1 MWCDGCDQNGRNRKE
16 SKYLAMVNRERWW
29 DADADDGREGKKACK
44 LGNVNKNKQQTEP
57 RQPQTCILPSYY
69 SLSQLQALPS
79 IILLP
84 PSGTSNT
91 LNLFVL
97 TNPTAK
103 RHLNSIHNCN
113 LHKSI
118 VESCLSF
125 HNFNGFCL
133 QKLMVAS
140 HWPTYKMTAPE
151 RESHCAAHTYISSR
165 WVIILI
171 TSAPDVSK

>member
-1 MWCDGCDQNGRNRKE
+1 MLMMGRR
-16 SKYLAMVNRERWW
+16 
-29 DADADDGREGKKACK
+29 GEGKKACK
-44 LGNVNKNKQQTEP
+44 LGNVNKNKQQKEP
-57 RQPQTCILPSYY
+57 RQPQTCILPSYLY
-69 SLSQLQALPS
+69 SLSQLQAVPS
-79 IILLP
+79 KVPILSP
-84 PSGTSNT
+84 PSGISNT
-91 LNLFVL
+91 LSLFVL
-97 TNPTAK
+97 TNSTAK

-118 VESCLSF
+118 VESCLPF

-133 QKLMVAS
+133 HELIVAS
-140 HWPTYKMTAPE
+140 HWSTYKMTAPE